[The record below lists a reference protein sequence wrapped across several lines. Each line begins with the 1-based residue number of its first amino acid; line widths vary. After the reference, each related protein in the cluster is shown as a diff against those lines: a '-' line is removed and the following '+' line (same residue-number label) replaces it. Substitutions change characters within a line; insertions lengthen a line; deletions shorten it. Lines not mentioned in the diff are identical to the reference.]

1 MTNFEQLLKMIDNYS
16 AYMMIYAVELEKS
29 NNIDEDDK
37 YWQKYRKEKR
47 DDIIKFLA
55 LNLKD

>member
-1 MTNFEQLLKMIDNYS
+1 MTNFEQILKMIDDYS
-16 AYMMIYAVELEKS
+16 AYMMIYTRELGA
-29 NNIDEDDK
+29 NNDETDK
-37 YWQKYRKEKR
+37 YWNKYRKEKR